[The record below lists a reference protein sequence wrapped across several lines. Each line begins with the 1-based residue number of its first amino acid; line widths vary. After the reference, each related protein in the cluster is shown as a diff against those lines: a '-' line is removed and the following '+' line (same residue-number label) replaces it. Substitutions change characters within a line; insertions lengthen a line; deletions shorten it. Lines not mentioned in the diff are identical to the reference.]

1 MRTWW
6 SRHHNVWRQAEVPL
20 TEAQVERLIR
30 QYDTDGDD
38 KISRKELR
46 AILKKLGV
54 RFAGFRAA
62 RAMAHVDANED
73 GVISDEEVNE
83 LAKYA
88 VSKWGVTIT

>member
-1 MRTWW
+1 MTTWCP
-6 SRHHNVWRQAEVPL
+6 RHYNGWHQAEVPL
-20 TEAQVERLIR
+20 TEAQVEGLIR
-30 QYDTDGDD
+30 RYDTDGDG

-62 RAMAHVDANED
+62 RAMAHVDANKD